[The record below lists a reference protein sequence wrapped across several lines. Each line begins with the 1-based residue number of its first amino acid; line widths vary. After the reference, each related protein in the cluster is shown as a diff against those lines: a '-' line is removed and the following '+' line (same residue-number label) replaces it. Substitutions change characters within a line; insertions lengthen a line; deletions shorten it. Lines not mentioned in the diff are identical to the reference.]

1 MLHMQRLG
9 RAHVCRAPASVR
21 SLSWSRQ
28 VPQQAG
34 GESRNGGR
42 GDAPPPKSK
51 DALMYRELF
60 PPILRVLAY
69 STAAYFALHL
79 TWSLLERR
87 EVKERQ
93 DAELQSLQSE
103 IRHAVESATLR
114 KA

>member
-9 RAHVCRAPASVR
+9 ARVRRGAAPVR

-28 VPQQAG
+28 VRQQPG
-34 GESRNGGR
+34 GERGDGGR
-42 GDAPPPKSK
+42 GDEPPPKSK

-87 EVKERQ
+87 EVQERQ